1 MAPAAASR
9 LHRSRQRYNRVCD
22 RSRSLLEQ
30 GDFEEALRAA
40 TAIGD
45 DTLQKQ
51 APGRVVPESFTHGKR
66 RAAPALVPS
75 RTGAGRSG
83 GLRHLPGEGA
93 LRGAGETGRS

>member
-51 APGRVVPESFTHGKR
+51 APGRVVPESFTHGSAEQRLRWFR
-66 RAAPALVPS
+66 RGLERGEVAACDTFPAK
-75 RTGAGRSG
+75 
-83 GLRHLPGEGA
+83 A
-93 LRGAGETGRS
+93 L